1 MELGRDQNVLN
12 IFAALLGSIET
23 FGVIAITLAM
33 SFFTVLYSL
42 SLDALLLLLLFMH
55 LISFGLRGCH
65 VVTRRAFAHKEA
77 LV

>member
-42 SLDALLLLLLFMH
+42 SLDALLLLLFMH